1 MSLSPFT
8 TATISVGAISQL
20 ITNDPTFSVI
30 IAGMAGGAVRWQHK
44 REPWRV
50 GIGSVVI
57 GGICATYLGPFTLG
71 IISKLTGVT
80 ITDEA
85 GTTGA
90 FLMGL
95 GGVLIVK
102 LILDSLEARAGVGGD
117 E

>member
-1 MSLSPFT
+1 MSPSPFT
-8 TATISVGAISQL
+8 TATIMTGTLSQL
-20 ITNDPTFSVI
+20 LTNDPTFSII

-71 IISKLTGVT
+71 VVSKVTGVT

-102 LILDSLEARAGVGGD
+102 LILDRLEAGAGLGSD